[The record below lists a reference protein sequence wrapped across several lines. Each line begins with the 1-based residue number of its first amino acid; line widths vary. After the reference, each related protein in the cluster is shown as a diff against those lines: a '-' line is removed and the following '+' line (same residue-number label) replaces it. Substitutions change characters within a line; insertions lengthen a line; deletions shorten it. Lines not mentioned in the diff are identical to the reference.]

1 MARPRSRKQR
11 WDHPLYNI
19 GYCFNRDGVVHTNI
33 SYQNKRFRQATP
45 FNWINE
51 NKKSALKILEE
62 RIIALMNPVEL
73 DEKQN
78 ENGISTVYV
87 LIKKFS
93 DLHVKN
99 LSKTAQRKY
108 TYACSSFIK
117 KDFFLK
123 QVDEIQDHISHN
135 KNHCKLH
142 DNTKRKLLMN
152 LKQLFDYAISRG
164 YMPRNPVIKEML
176 PKPVK
181 SKNVVFSFE
190 EVNTIVE
197 YFEKNQKKEFAL
209 LIRFIANT
217 GVRIAEAIRVAW
229 KDINDGMILIHGKG
243 NRERQFPIKPFPEV
257 EQILN
262 ELKELN
268 GNGSEYLFRWNSY
281 AKLEKWIR
289 DALKELKINKEV
301 NFHAIRKMFENRL
314 INDED
319 LDSNIVA
326 EILGHSRRIQEQHYL
341 EVLGAKRMEEI
352 ILRRR
357 NKNEK

>member
-1 MARPRSRKQR
+1 MARPRTRKQR

-33 SYQNKRFRQATP
+33 SYDNKRYRQATP
-45 FNWINE
+45 LNWLPE

-62 RIIALMNPVEL
+62 RIVSLMNPN
-73 DEKQN
+73 DEKDVANDNQVQ
-78 ENGISTVYV
+78 SVFV

-93 DLHVKN
+93 EIHVKN

-108 TYACSSFIK
+108 SYACSTFIK
-117 KDFFLK
+117 KDFFLL
-123 QVDEIQDHISHN
+123 QVDDIQDHISHN
-135 KNHCKLH
+135 KNRCHLH

-181 SKNVVFSFE
+181 SKNVVFTFN
-190 EVNTIVE
+190 EVEKLIQ
-197 YFEKNQKKEFAL
+197 YFQETEKIEFSL

-217 GVRIAEAIRVAW
+217 GVRIAEAISIKW
-229 KDINDGMILIHGKG
+229 KDIKDDMILIHGKG

-257 EQILN
+257 AEILT
-262 ELKELN
+262 ELIEFKEINN
-268 GNGSEYLFRWNSY
+268 GKLFKWNSY

-289 DALKELKINKEV
+289 DAIAELEINKDV

-352 ILRRR
+352 IMRRR
-357 NKNEK
+357 NKKEK